1 MPNQPRSILRPEVL
15 QMQAYHVPDASG
27 YIKLDAMENPWPW
40 PDELK
45 SAWCE
50 ALREVEINRYPDPS
64 ARELTAALAA
74 HMGLPDSM
82 GLLLGN
88 GSDEL
93 IQIIEMAVAKP
104 GAVVM
109 APTPTFVMYEVIADW
124 LGVTF
129 VGVPLGEGFAL
140 DVAAMKTAMAKHDPA
155 VVFLAWPNNP
165 TANLYPK
172 ADVRAI
178 IEAAPGLVVV
188 DEAYQPFAQDTLL
201 PALTDYDNLLVMR
214 TLSKAGFA
222 GLRLGMLAG
231 HSRWLEEF
239 DKLRLPYNI
248 NSLTQASARFA
259 LSHWDVFGKQVA
271 ILRTEREKMLN
282 LLQNTPGV
290 TVWPSKANFI
300 IFRVADAPA
309 VHAALKQR
317 KILIKSLH
325 QPDSPLENC
334 LRVTVGRPEENQ
346 SFITALTRI
355 FHEDAR

>member
-1 MPNQPRSILRPEVL
+1 MNVIRPEVL

-40 PDELK
+40 PDALK
-45 SAWCE
+45 DAWCD
-50 ALREVEINRYPDPS
+50 ALRGVEINRYPDPA
-64 ARELTAALAA
+64 ARELTAALAQ
-74 HMGLPDSM
+74 HIGLPDGM

-93 IQIIEMAVAKP
+93 IQIIEMALAKP

-109 APTPTFVMYEVIADW
+109 APTPTFVMYEVIAQW
-124 LGVTF
+124 LGVQF
-129 VGVPLGEGFAL
+129 VGVPLGENFAL
-140 DVAAMKTAMAKHDPA
+140 DVAAMQAAMTKHNPA

-172 ADVRAI
+172 ADVEAI

-188 DEAYQPFAQDTLL
+188 DEAYQPFAQDTML
-201 PALTDYDNLLVMR
+201 PALADFDNLLVMR

-231 HSRWLEEF
+231 HRRWLGEL

-259 LSHWDVFGKQVA
+259 LAHWEIFAQQAA
-271 ILRTEREKMLN
+271 ILRAERDKMLD

-300 IFRVADAPA
+300 IFRVENAPSM
-309 VHAALKQR
+309 HNQLKDR
-317 KILIKSLH
+317 KILIKNLH
-325 QPDSPLENC
+325 KPGTPLENC
-334 LRVTVGRPEENQ
+334 LRVTVGKPEENQ
-346 SFITALTRI
+346 RFIEALR
-355 FHEDAR
+355 ESL